1 MSKGTNDKNKNS
13 LFPIFLKGNELRFLI
28 VGGGEVALEKM
39 TALFNNSPDASV
51 RVVAKEYSESTLE
64 FLKSQSTIEIIH
76 GAFEEKYLEG
86 IQVVITALND
96 IELSAELKKVAN
108 AKGLLYNAA
117 DKPDYCD
124 FYLGSV
130 VQKGNL
136 KLGISTN
143 GKSPTM
149 AKRVKELLN
158 EVIPDEI
165 DDSIENMQEIR
176 GHIKGDFKQRILKLN
191 KITSSLIKQKKR
203 KWFELE
209 WKKVIFS
216 ILGVLAIMLAGH
228 ALFSLLPPKEIW
240 KSTIGLVG
248 DLDDSFL
255 YFMLAGFIAQMI
267 DGALGMA
274 YGLSATTFLINYG
287 IPISVTSMCVHASE
301 IFTSGVSG
309 LMHLKFGNVHNR
321 LFKAIVIPGVLGAII
336 GAYVL
341 TEFEK
346 YGSYIKPIVSV
357 YTLFLGS
364 LIIYKVLRKN
374 QNRRKV
380 KRAGLLAT
388 LGGFLDSIGGGGWGP
403 VVSSTLIAH
412 GKNPRLVV
420 GSVNL
425 AEFFVSLASSLTFV
439 TILGSSHWQTI
450 LGLILGG
457 VCAAP
462 IAAHLSKK
470 LNVKAL
476 MLLVGIVVIIVSLRI
491 IVMFFI
497 K

>member
-1 MSKGTNDKNKNS
+1 MKRIHQTNN
-13 LFPIFLKGNELRFLI
+13 LFPIFLKGNELQFLI

-39 TALFNNSPDASV
+39 TALFNNSPEAFV
-51 RVVAKEYSESTLE
+51 RVVARDYSESTLE
-64 FLKSQSTIEIIH
+64 FLKSQSTVEIIH
-76 GAFEEKYLEG
+76 GEFEEKHLEG
-86 IQVVITALND
+86 IQIMITALND
-96 IELSAELKKVAN
+96 KELSAELKKVAN

-149 AKRVKELLN
+149 AKRIKELLN
-158 EVIPDEI
+158 DFIPDEI
-165 DDSIENMQEIR
+165 DQSLENMNEMR
-176 GHIKGDFKQRILKLN
+176 KHIKGDFKQKIVELN
-191 KITSSLIKQKKR
+191 KITESLIEKNNK
-203 KWFELE
+203 KWFEFP
-209 WKKVIFS
+209 WKKIVITTV
-216 ILGVLAIMLAGH
+216 GVLAIMLAGY
-228 ALFSLLPPKEIW
+228 AFFSLMPPKAIW
-240 KSTIGLVG
+240 TNTVGLV
-248 DLDDSFL
+248 DQLDSSFL
-255 YFMLAGFIAQMI
+255 YFMLGGFIAQMI

-274 YGLSATTFLINYG
+274 YGLSATTFLMNYG
-287 IPISVTSMCVHASE
+287 VPISVASMSVHASE

-321 LFKAIVIPGVLGAII
+321 LFKAIVVPGVIGAIL

-346 YGSYIKPIVSV
+346 YGSYIKPIVSI
-357 YTLFLGS
+357 YTLFLGA
-364 LIIYKVLRKN
+364 LIIYKVIRKN
-374 QNRRKV
+374 QNRKKV

-425 AEFFVSLASSLTFV
+425 AEFFVSLASSLTFI

-470 LNVKAL
+470 LNVKAM
-476 MLLVGIVVIIVSLRI
+476 MLLVGIVVIIVSIRT
-491 IVMFFI
+491 IVLFLI